1 LRYSQGKNVMINA
14 NSSKPLIRQGWLR
27 VLLYIVSLLLFTGI
41 ALVIYI
47 FSKSKGNLSAATGL
61 NLNTPTLQLLPVLPA
76 LIVTYIFRRW
86 ADRKSFISVGLTFR
100 GYEKQSIAGGALA
113 VFTICVATLFLLITG
128 HLKWVDFVIDLRTL
142 FLAFGSTALLAF
154 FTELVF
160 RGYILN
166 NLMSSFPGWLA
177 LTISTLL
184 YLVFNPANTIFS
196 FDFFTWT
203 NTIIFGLI
211 LGLNYL
217 YSKNLW
223 FSIFFHL
230 GWKFFLGPVLGVSG
244 NEYFQTLLE
253 SELSGGTNITGGS
266 KGLEGSVT
274 LLAASLLSLI
284 ALYLILQNKSNPQ
297 SQPVP
302 GRI

>member
-1 LRYSQGKNVMINA
+1 MNKADSL
-14 NSSKPLIRQGWLR
+14 KPLFRQGWLR
-27 VLLYIVSLLLFTGI
+27 VLLYVVALLLVTGI
-41 ALVIYI
+41 AFAIYI
-47 FSKSKGNLSAATGL
+47 ASKFKGNLSAASGM
-61 NLNTPTLQLLPVLPA
+61 NMNTPVMQLLPILPVL
-76 LIVTYIFRRW
+76 LVTYIFRRW
-86 ADRKSFISVGLTFR
+86 VDRKSIISLGFMFQ
-100 GYEKQSIAGGALA
+100 GYRKQAVAGGALA
-113 VFTICVATLFLLITG
+113 IFTICATALFLRITG
-128 HLKWVDFVIDLRTL
+128 HLKWVDFIFDVRAL
-142 FLAFGSTALLAF
+142 FLAFGRTALLAI

-184 YLVFNPANTIFS
+184 YMVFNPANTIFS

-217 YSKNLW
+217 YTKNLW

-230 GWKFFLGPVLGVSG
+230 GWKFFLGPVLGISG
-244 NEYFQTLLE
+244 NEFFQTILE

-274 LLAASLLSLI
+274 LMAASLLCLT
-284 ALYLILQNKSNPQ
+284 ALFVILQSKSNPQ